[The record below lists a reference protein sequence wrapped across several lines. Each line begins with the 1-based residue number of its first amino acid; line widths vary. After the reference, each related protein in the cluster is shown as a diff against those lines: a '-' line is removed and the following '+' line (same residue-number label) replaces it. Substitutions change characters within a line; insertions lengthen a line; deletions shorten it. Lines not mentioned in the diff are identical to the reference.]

1 MRSLG
6 FFRQGRRRGR
16 FQASADYSD
25 TTGTINRLGNRFCEL
40 DVPLLT
46 KWPNGRRVAIDF
58 INSYF
63 VCNHIGT
70 TFKRVT
76 EKPMTKAL
84 ITTVPFG
91 DKNRLPI
98 EQLEAAGIEYLIN
111 PLGRKLEEDELAEMV
126 ADFDVLIAGTEP
138 ITDKVMERASRLKL
152 ISRVGIGLD
161 GVDLLA
167 AERRGIKV
175 SYTPDAPAPAVAELT
190 IGLMISLLRSVHIS
204 NAQMHRGEW
213 HRHFGRRIPEVTI
226 GIIGTGRIGGRV
238 LRRLAGFGTPSIL
251 VNDIRPDKNVAP
263 ELKLEW
269 VGKEEIYRHA
279 DLISL
284 HVPLTLQTKNMIRR
298 EQLLLMKPDAMIINL
313 SRGGIIN
320 EQDLAEVLNAGHLS
334 GAAID
339 VFEQEPY
346 IGALAQID
354 RCLLTSHMGSMSI
367 DCRTRME
374 IEATE
379 EAVRFLTGQALQ
391 GLVPPA
397 EYEVQRQGL

>member
-1 MRSLG
+1 MSK
-6 FFRQGRRRGR
+6 
-16 FQASADYSD
+16 
-25 TTGTINRLGNRFCEL
+25 
-40 DVPLLT
+40 V
-46 KWPNGRRVAIDF
+46 
-58 INSYF
+58 
-63 VCNHIGT
+63 
-70 TFKRVT
+70 
-76 EKPMTKAL
+76 L
-84 ITTVPFG
+84 ITTVPFA

-111 PLGRKLEEDELAEMV
+111 PLGRKLKEDELAEMV
-126 ADFDVLIAGTEP
+126 TDFDALIAGTEL
-138 ITDKVMERASRLKL
+138 ITDKVMSRATRLKL

-161 GVDLLA
+161 SVDLLA
-167 AERRGIKV
+167 AERRGIQV

-190 IGLMISLLRSVHIS
+190 IGLMLSLLRSVHIV

-238 LRRLAGFGTPSIL
+238 LRRLAGFGSPRIL
-251 VNDIRPDKNVAP
+251 VNDTHPNLKIAP

-269 VGKEEIYRHA
+269 VSKEEIYRQA

-284 HVPLTLQTKNMIRR
+284 HVPLTAQTKNMIRS
-298 EQLLLMKPDAMIINL
+298 EHLLQMKPDAMIINT

-320 EQDLAEVLNAGHLS
+320 EDDLAEVLNAGHLS

-346 IGALAQID
+346 SGALAQID
-354 RCLLTSHMGSMSI
+354 RCLLTSHMGSMSV

-379 EAVRFLTGQALQ
+379 EAVRFLTGKPLQ
-391 GLVPPA
+391 GLVPPE
-397 EYEVQRQGL
+397 EYDVQRQGL

>member
-1 MRSLG
+1 MS
-6 FFRQGRRRGR
+6 
-16 FQASADYSD
+16 
-25 TTGTINRLGNRFCEL
+25 
-40 DVPLLT
+40 
-46 KWPNGRRVAIDF
+46 
-58 INSYF
+58 
-63 VCNHIGT
+63 
-70 TFKRVT
+70 
-76 EKPMTKAL
+76 KAL

-98 EQLEAAGIEYLIN
+98 ELLEAAGVEYLIN
-111 PLGRKLEEDELAEMV
+111 PLGRKLKEDELAEMV
-126 ADFDVLIAGTEP
+126 SDFDVLIAGTEP
-138 ITDKVMERASRLKL
+138 ITEKVMSCANRLKL

-167 AERRGIKV
+167 AEKRGIQV

-190 IGLMISLLRSVHIS
+190 IGLMLSLLRSVHVA

-238 LRRLAGFGTPSIL
+238 LRRLAGFGSPRIL
-251 VNDIRPDKNVAP
+251 VNDIQPNPKVAP

-269 VGKEEIYRHA
+269 VGKDEIYRHA
-279 DLISL
+279 DIISL
-284 HVPLTLQTKNMIRR
+284 HVPLTVHTKNMIRR
-298 EQLLLMKPDAMIINL
+298 EHLLQMKPDAMIINI
-313 SRGGIIN
+313 SRGGIVN
-320 EQDLAEVLNAGHLS
+320 ERDLAQVLRDGHLS

-346 IGALAQID
+346 VGELADID
-354 RCLLTSHMGSMSI
+354 NCLLTSHMGSMSV

-379 EAVRFLTGQALQ
+379 EAVRFLSGKALQ
-391 GLVPPA
+391 GLVPLE